1 MAFYLENETVSYGDF
16 EVLSN
21 ISLDIEKGEKV
32 ALLGKSGSGKSTL
45 LKTLYEYNQDKAS
58 YIPQELGLVNN
69 LSVFHNVYMSRLDNY
84 STFYNIR
91 NLLFP
96 VKKEVEEISIIL
108 DKLQLEDKLTKK
120 ASDLSG
126 GQRQRTA
133 IARAIFDDKTTLLAD
148 EPISALDEYLS
159 GKVVNVLINKFD
171 TVVCALHNVQVA
183 VENFDRVI
191 GLKDGK
197 ILVDKECSQLND
209 EDREKLYYVCE

>member
-21 ISLDIEKGEKV
+21 ISIEIDKGEKV

-45 LKTLYEYNQDKAS
+45 LKTLFEYNKDKAS

-69 LSVFHNVYMSRLDNY
+69 LSVFHNVYMARLDNY

-96 VKKEVEEISIIL
+96 AHKEVEGVSDIL
-108 DKLQLEDKLTKK
+108 NKLQLEDKLYKK

-159 GKVVNVLINKFD
+159 NKVVNVLINKFD
-171 TVVCALHNVQVA
+171 TVICALHNVQLA

-197 ILVDKECSQLND
+197 ILVDKECSELTD